1 MVKRASEVAAALATG
16 DDTRLGQAVRP
27 VPGEQTVV
35 QVTDAAGTVVV
46 ASPDVE
52 GEPPL
57 SPMRPATGQT
67 LWEQRSLPV
76 DREEPF
82 RIAAMGIDS
91 PHGRRV
97 VLVGAPR
104 AAGTGSRTCADHRP
118 DDRAAPAGPR
128 RRHRHLR
135 VRGPGRER
143 RTAPLRRRRQ
153 PRDAQPARDHPGRP
167 RHPRHQPGP
176 ARGGSTAGGTVAGR
190 VRAAGSAGGRPSPP
204 GTRRRARPRPAPPCH
219 PRGGRQRRPG
229 LSRPG

>member
-1 MVKRASEVAAALATG
+1 MPPQRRDRPHEESVPQPAGQQPREAGQNGAVGPVDPRPSNRRLGVRLRSALGGRRGRRVALAVAAVTVVMITQAMLTGRMDAAAVKRASEVAAALATG

-104 AAGTGSRTCADHRP
+104 AAGRKPYVC
-118 DDRAAPAGPR
+118 
-128 RRHRHLR
+128 
-135 VRGPGRER
+135 
-143 RTAPLRRRRQ
+143 
-153 PRDAQPARDHPGRP
+153 
-167 RHPRHQPGP
+167 
-176 ARGGSTAGGTVAGR
+176 
-190 VRAAGSAGGRPSPP
+190 
-204 GTRRRARPRPAPPCH
+204 
-219 PRGGRQRRPG
+219 
-229 LSRPG
+229 